1 MFIPLC
7 ITVYELVALTLSTTI
22 KIKKYITI
30 SRKNNKSRKKGMII
44 EMDLNQPL
52 AYRMR
57 PKTLEDYVGQ
67 EHILG
72 KDKILYRTIK
82 ADRLSSIIL
91 WGPPGCGKTSL
102 ARVISNTTKYKFT
115 RINAVTSGIGDI
127 KKAIEEASNLLL
139 NPSGKC
145 ILFIDEIHRFNKLQQ
160 DALLPYVENGT
171 VILIGATTENPYFE
185 VNKALISRSMVCK
198 LNPLIEDDIYKILKK
213 SLVSEEGLASYNIK
227 IEDETLRKIAEVSN
241 GDVRT
246 ALNGL
251 EIAVLTTNM
260 DSDGFIHITNEI
272 AADCIQ
278 RRKAVF
284 DKNGDSHYDNIS
296 AFIKSMR
303 GSDPDATVF
312 YLARAIDGGEEPM
325 FLARRIVIA
334 SSEDVGLADP
344 NALVV
349 ATSAMQAVNMV
360 GMPEARIILS
370 EAALYVARA
379 KKSNA
384 SYMAINKALED
395 VKTKDTGE
403 IPMHIRNAPAEGM
416 SEFGYHEGYKYPHD
430 YPGHYVEQQY
440 LPDKMVGTK
449 YLGEI

>member
-1 MFIPLC
+1 
-7 ITVYELVALTLSTTI
+7 
-22 KIKKYITI
+22 
-30 SRKNNKSRKKGMII
+30 
-44 EMDLNQPL
+44 MDLNEPL
-52 AYRMR
+52 AYRMM
-57 PKTLEDYVGQ
+57 PKTLDDYVGQ

-115 RINAVTSGIGDI
+115 KLNAVTAGVGDI
-127 KKAIEEASNLLL
+127 KNAIEEAQNTFL

-160 DALLPYVENGT
+160 DALLPYVEKGT

-185 VNKALISRSMVCK
+185 VNKALISRSMVFQ
-198 LNPLIEDDIYKILKK
+198 LHELSNENVFSVLKK
-213 SLVSEEGLASYNIK
+213 AITSEEGLKSYNLK
-227 IEDETLRKIAEVSN
+227 ITDDTLKKIAETAN

-251 EIAVLTTNM
+251 EIAVLTTPM
-260 DSDGFIHITNEI
+260 ESDGYIHITDEV
-272 AADCIQ
+272 AKECVQ
-278 RRKAVF
+278 TRKAIF

-303 GSDPDATVF
+303 GSDADAAIF
-312 YLARAIDGGEEPM
+312 YLARALNAGEDPM
-325 FLARRIVIA
+325 FMARRIVIA
-334 SSEDVGLADP
+334 ASEDVGMANP
-344 NALVV
+344 MALVV
-349 ATSAMQAVNMV
+349 ANSAMQAVHMV
-360 GMPEARIILS
+360 GMPEARIILA
-370 EAALYVARA
+370 EAAVYVATS

-384 SYMAINKALED
+384 SYLAMDKALED
-395 VKTKDTGE
+395 VRKSDTGI

-416 SEFGYHEGYKYPHD
+416 EKEGYHVGYKYPHD
-430 YPGHYVEQQY
+430 YPNHYVEQQY
-440 LPDKMVGTK
+440 LPDKMLGTTYFIPDENIDTSNFQK
-449 YLGEI
+449 KD

>member
-1 MFIPLC
+1 
-7 ITVYELVALTLSTTI
+7 
-22 KIKKYITI
+22 
-30 SRKNNKSRKKGMII
+30 
-44 EMDLNQPL
+44 MDLSQPL

-57 PKTLEDYVGQ
+57 PKTLDEYVGQ

-102 ARVISNTTKYKFT
+102 ARVISETTKYKFT
-115 RINAVTSGIGDI
+115 KINAVTSGVGEI
-127 KKAIEEASNLLL
+127 KKAVEEAKNVFL

-160 DALLPYVENGT
+160 DALLPFVEDGT

-185 VNKALISRSMVCK
+185 VNKALISRSMVFK
-198 LNPLIEDDIYKILKK
+198 LEPLMTNDIFKVLKMSLEREDGLKSFNVKID
-213 SLVSEEGLASYNIK
+213 
-227 IEDETLRKIAEVSN
+227 DETLQKIAEVSV

-251 EIAVLTTNM
+251 EVAVLTTKV
-260 DSDGFIHITNEI
+260 DSDGYIHITNEI
-272 AADCIQ
+272 AKDCI
-278 RRKAVF
+278 RKRKAIF

-303 GSDPDATVF
+303 GSDPDAAVF
-312 YLARAIDGGEEPM
+312 YLARALNGGEDPV

-334 SSEDVGLADP
+334 AAEDVGMANP

-349 ATSAMQAVNMV
+349 ATSAMQAVTMV

-370 EAALYVARA
+370 EAAVYLATS

-384 SYMAINKALED
+384 SYLAINKAMED
-395 VKTKDTGE
+395 VASKDTGE

-416 SEFGYHEGYKYPHD
+416 EQFGYGDGYKYPHD
-430 YPGHYVEQQY
+430 YPGHVVEQQY
-440 LPDKMVGTK
+440 LPDKMLGTK
-449 YLGEI
+449 YYIKDDTVE

>member
-1 MFIPLC
+1 
-7 ITVYELVALTLSTTI
+7 
-22 KIKKYITI
+22 
-30 SRKNNKSRKKGMII
+30 
-44 EMDLNQPL
+44 MDSNEPL

-57 PKTLEDYVGQ
+57 PKTLEEYFGQ
-67 EHILG
+67 EHVVG

-91 WGPPGCGKTSL
+91 FGPPGCGKTSL
-102 ARVISNTTKYKFT
+102 ARVISEATKYKFYK
-115 RINAVTSGIGDI
+115 INAVTAGVSDI
-127 KKAIEEASNLLL
+127 KRVIEETKNFMM
-139 NPSGKC
+139 NPSGKS

-160 DALLPYVENGT
+160 DALLPFVEDGT
-171 VILIGATTENPYFE
+171 IILIGATTENPYFE
-185 VNKALISRSMVCK
+185 VNKALISRSMVIK
-198 LNPLIEDDIYKILKK
+198 LNPLTEENIYDILKS
-213 SLVSEEGLASYNIK
+213 SLSREDGLGNYNIK
-227 IEDETLRKIAEVSN
+227 IEDKTLKKLAKISN

-251 EIAVLTTNM
+251 EVAVLTTNM
-260 DSDGFIHITNEI
+260 NKDGFIEITDEI
-272 AADCIQ
+272 IKNCIQ
-278 RRKAVF
+278 NRKAIF

-312 YLARAIDGGEEPM
+312 YLARALNGGEDPM

-334 SSEDVGLADP
+334 ASEDVGLANP

-370 EAALYVARA
+370 EAAVYVANS

-384 SYMAINKALED
+384 TYLAINKALED
-395 VKTKDTGE
+395 VASKDTGE
-403 IPMHIRNAPAEGM
+403 IPMHIRNAPVEDM
-416 SEFGYHEGYKYPHD
+416 KELGYHEGYLYPHD
-430 YPGHYVEQQY
+430 FPGHYVEQQY
-440 LPDKMVGTK
+440 LPDIMLGTK
-449 YLGEI
+449 YYVKDENIE